1 MSKIFL
7 ETADHCGRL
16 EELFFHHSS
25 GLNFAEVP
33 AAQARY
39 AGSSTLRFSKSLDVM
54 KGIDSGNASMEVA
67 VVAAQAK
74 SHLACVFPHCAF
86 SVRRQYPALLLLLPP
101 SLSCSL

>member
-7 ETADHCGRL
+7 ATADHCGRL

-25 GLNFAEVP
+25 GLNSAEVQ

-54 KGIDSGNASMEVA
+54 KGIDSGNASS
-67 VVAAQAK
+67 AQA
-74 SHLACVFPHCAF
+74 
-86 SVRRQYPALLLLLPP
+86 LLCTP
-101 SLSCSL
+101 SKTADHQKQ